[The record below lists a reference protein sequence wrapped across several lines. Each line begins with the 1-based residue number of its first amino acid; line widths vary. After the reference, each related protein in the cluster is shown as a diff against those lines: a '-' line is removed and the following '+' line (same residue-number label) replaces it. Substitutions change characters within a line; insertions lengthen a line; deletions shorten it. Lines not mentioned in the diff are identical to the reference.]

1 MFSPIRRSSL
11 YFELVRFDIQCLQFA
26 NNIVADLSDPKTGSH
41 FSGEVRVIPG
51 TARSQIK
58 SGTGHL
64 LHRGAGSIAKAGLWR
79 QRVDMSTSRSTL
91 PGTVSKRAAMSQS
104 VTPRRPEEC
113 QTMAEVRTGVDAV
126 DLALIDLLA
135 KRFGYMDAAAR
146 IKADRSDVRDEVRKA
161 QVLVNVTAAAETAGL
176 PIATMVS
183 IWEELVEASIAYELE
198 RWDDIGR

>member
-1 MFSPIRRSSL
+1 
-11 YFELVRFDIQCLQFA
+11 
-26 NNIVADLSDPKTGSH
+26 
-41 FSGEVRVIPG
+41 
-51 TARSQIK
+51 
-58 SGTGHL
+58 
-64 LHRGAGSIAKAGLWR
+64 
-79 QRVDMSTSRSTL
+79 
-91 PGTVSKRAAMSQS
+91 
-104 VTPRRPEEC
+104 
-113 QTMAEVRTGVDAV
+113 MAEVRTGVDAV

-135 KRFGYMDAAAR
+135 KRFGFMDAAAR